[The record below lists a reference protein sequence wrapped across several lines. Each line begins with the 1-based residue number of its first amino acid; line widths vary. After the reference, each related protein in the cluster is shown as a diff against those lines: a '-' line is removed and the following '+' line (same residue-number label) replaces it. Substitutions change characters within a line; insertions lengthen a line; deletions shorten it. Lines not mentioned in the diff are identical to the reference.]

1 MANRNHEAKKFFQ
14 GAYKLMSE
22 AAAKGYGD
30 VRPYVAEFR
39 TGDIP
44 YLTDAEVNDR
54 KNLYTRH
61 LHTLL
66 VTAFSNEDIE
76 FMDRINKFAK
86 ANKSRIC
93 RSPANV

>member
-44 YLTDAEVNDR
+44 YLSDAEINDR

-61 LHTLL
+61 LHTILIS
-66 VTAFSNEDIE
+66 AFTNEDKE
-76 FMDRINKFAK
+76 FMDRIEKFAK
-86 ANKSRIC
+86 ANKSRTC
-93 RSPANV
+93 RSPAKV

>member
-1 MANRNHEAKKFFQ
+1 MANRNQEANKFFR

-30 VRPYVAEFR
+30 VRPYVVEFR

-44 YLTDAEVNDR
+44 YLTDAEIKNR
-54 KNLYTRH
+54 KDLYFEH

-66 VTAFSNEDIE
+66 ISAFTNEDKE
-76 FMDRINKFAK
+76 FMDRINTFAK
-86 ANKSRIC
+86 ASKSRTC
-93 RSPANV
+93 RKPKNV